1 MTTESEANGGGSAF
15 EGWGV
20 LELFGHRRLGGYVSE
35 QELAG
40 QAFVRI
46 DVPDRRG
53 PAEKVLATQ
62 LYHPNAV
69 YALTPCGESEARA
82 VAYRNEPEPVTRWE
96 LPRPSARR
104 DYEGYPAGAE
114 DVEEYDLRADVDEDD
129 EEHDGDHEH
138 LLCGLM
144 AKVQL

>member
-53 PAEKVLATQ
+53 PVEKVLATQ

-82 VAYRNEPEPVTRWE
+82 WPTATSRSRSLGGNSRALLLAATTRAT
-96 LPRPSARR
+96 PARR
-104 DYEGYPAGAE
+104 TSRSTTCAPTWT
-114 DVEEYDLRADVDEDD
+114 RTTRST
-129 EEHDGDHEH
+129 
-138 LLCGLM
+138 M
-144 AKVQL
+144 ATTSICYAA